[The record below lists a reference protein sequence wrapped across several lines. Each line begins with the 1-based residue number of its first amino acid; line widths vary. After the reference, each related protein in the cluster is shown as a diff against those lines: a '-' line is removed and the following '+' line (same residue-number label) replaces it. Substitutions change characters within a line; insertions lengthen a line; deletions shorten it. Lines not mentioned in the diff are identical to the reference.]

1 MKKKTAVAALAKA
14 KRALQNEEGRFAC
27 GAAIKTFSLGML
39 GANYS
44 KAGGAAAR
52 KNRWEVLDRLA
63 RNGAALSPSQRN
75 DFELWK
81 RSWDEAMVEEHKG
94 KWADTFAGWMQNIVD
109 SSETNA
115 FSAFMHAETNRVL
128 RERVNNVLTVPGVGN

>member
-1 MKKKTAVAALAKA
+1 M
-14 KRALQNEEGRFAC
+14 F
-27 GAAIKTFSLGML
+27 
-39 GANYS
+39 GANDS

-128 RERVNNVLTVPGVGN
+128 RERVKNVLTVPGVGN